1 MPVGKYKRSLRID
14 AQPPNP
20 FAVAGADGGAFDSG
34 TAGAPPAPPTIPAPI
49 GLTLTPSLLNS
60 AATPSAQIAATW
72 AGLETYD
79 SETYR
84 VQVATDSG
92 FTQVAGVW
100 ATGQNQASAV
110 IGPLKVNTTYY
121 VRVQTIVGQFE
132 SDWSASLS
140 TTTPSDTTA
149 PAAPSGQAAAFIG
162 GGDLVVTWTN
172 PTSANFRDVEI
183 AIYESASKVTLYGA
197 FFDATQRF
205 VWPAAANLA
214 ATSGVGDPTLYVELR
229 SRSWGNVFSA
239 AVTTGLVTKAAPAT
253 PSGITQTWSGDTGT
267 AGADWTIAWAPQ
279 SDATMWRLTI
289 NGGTPRTIAS
299 TTYTY
304 TLDANIAQN
313 ASADPTL
320 TYSLVAVDAL
330 LQSSAVAAS
339 GTATNAAPPTTALT
353 AVGAVQAIAVSITPS
368 TAADIAAYSLRIV
381 KDGATQATV
390 TTRATTALLDVGP
403 YGSGTYQ
410 IGVTVV
416 DAFGQSSTETLSSGA
431 FLEPFNLTAFR
442 IGARYRDSLGTSS
455 TSLDAL
461 KDTNLVSGGI
471 SYT

>member
-1 MPVGKYKRSLRID
+1 MSTIGKHRPNRRID
-14 AQPPNP
+14 NQPSAPSG
-20 FAVAGADGGAFDSG
+20 VASG
-34 TAGAPPAPPTIPAPI
+34 EGSGYTAPPAPPTIPAPSS
-49 GLTLTPSLLNS
+49 LTLATALTYSAVTP
-60 AATPSAQIAATW
+60 AARIDATW
-72 AGLETYD
+72 RNLESYELETYA
-79 SETYR
+79 
-84 VQVATDSG
+84 VQIATDAA
-92 FTQVAGVW
+92 FAVDMQVFMTAP
-100 ATGQNQASAV
+100 NQASISIDGLRCA
-110 IGPLKVNTTYY
+110 TTYY
-121 VRVQTIVGQFE
+121 LRVRTVVGATP
-132 SDWSASLS
+132 SDWSAAASI
-140 TTTPSDTTA
+140 TTPADLVP

-162 GGDLVVTWTN
+162 GGDLVVTWIN

-183 AIYESASKVTLYGA
+183 AIYESATKTTLYGA
-197 FFDATQRF
+197 FFDATQRC

-267 AGADWTIAWAPQ
+267 AGADWTIAWAAQ

-330 LQSSAVAAS
+330 LQSSAVAS
-339 GTATNAAPPTTALT
+339 GIATNGAPPTTALT

-368 TAADIAAYSLRIV
+368 AAADFAAYSLRIV

-390 TTRATTALLDVGP
+390 TTRATTALIDVGP

-442 IGARYRDSLGTSS
+442 SGARYRDSLGTSS